1 MPQYCKFPDCKKYA
15 SYGFPD
21 KKGQTRLRCKEHKE
35 DGMVTGHKTDS
46 RVCQHEDH
54 KGEEK
59 IPRASFNFP
68 EEKKGKY
75 CSQHKEDGMV
85 NVNSKMCVSCGEK
98 VASYGSEKKA
108 THCSDCAT
116 PDMTD
121 VVSKLC
127 TTDGCK
133 KNACYG
139 LSGERPTKCSEHKSS
154 DMVDVKNK
162 KCEKCIELKCA
173 KPVQASYGLVKNKPT
188 HCSKH
193 KSSEMVNVRK

>member
-1 MPQYCKFPDCKKYA
+1 MPQYCKFPDCEKYA

-75 CSQHKEDGMV
+75 CNKHKEKGMV
-85 NVNSKMCVSCGEK
+85 NVNSVKNLCVECKETTP
-98 VASYGSEKKA
+98 SYGLEGEKA
-108 THCSDCAT
+108 THCSKCAT
-116 PDMTD
+116 PDMVD
-121 VVSKLC
+121 LVSNLC
-127 TTDGCK
+127 TEDGCT
-133 KNACYG
+133 KN
-139 LSGERPTKCSEHKSS
+139 P
-154 DMVDVKNK
+154 
-162 KCEKCIELKCA
+162 
-173 KPVQASYGLVKNKPT
+173 SYGLPGEKATRCKEHKTSDMNDDKNKQ
-188 HCSKH
+188 C
-193 KSSEMVNVRK
+193 E